1 MKKYYKAVI
10 AMLFLFS
17 PILISIC
24 YQQYSNKN
32 EVHTYID
39 VFYKGTFPKDYDTLS
54 KKEQES
60 IEMAINTTKKQ
71 LFLSYFKDSGLPVS
85 KKQYVE
91 LTKAYETKVS
101 SLKYKIHVWK
111 NKDCSLRVKIKTQQI
126 PLMELEEKATDAAI
140 KEIKKKNVIRL
151 NQASKIFTKHLVKE
165 INDYRP
171 KRKNGIITITFINK
185 NGSYVPKDMKK
196 MIQQC
201 NVVISDQFLNEI
213 KK

>member
-24 YQQYSNKN
+24 YQQYSNKK
-32 EVHTYID
+32 EVHTYTD

-60 IEMAINTTKKQ
+60 TEMAIKTSKKQ

-85 KKQYVE
+85 KKQYEE

-101 SLKYKIHVWK
+101 SLKYKIHVRK
-111 NKDCSLRVKIKTQQI
+111 NKDQSLRVKIKTQQI
-126 PLMELEEKATDAAI
+126 PLMEIEEKATEAAV

-151 NQASKIFTKHLVKE
+151 NQASKIFTKHFMKE

-171 KRKNGIITITFINK
+171 KRKNGVITITFINK
-185 NGSYVPKDMKK
+185 NGNYVPKDMKK
-196 MIQQC
+196 MMEQC
-201 NVVISDQFLNEI
+201 NAVISDYFM
-213 KK
+213 K